1 MLVLIGGGDLKS
13 RTTKEIDEFIVDKSN
28 KQRPDVL
35 FIPTAMKDSQK
46 AIDNFYKSYGE
57 MANIKVLK
65 LYSQPEIQTVKDMI
79 HSADIIYV
87 SGGNTKCMLEKWSE
101 YNLGELIFNY
111 KDTKVIAGI
120 SAGAICWFD
129 YYLGD
134 DESFYDNGYCNFRV
148 KKGLEFIEGVCCP
161 HYDEDGKDIFN
172 SIMRNMSCYGY
183 ALENNTALVY
193 DLDKRYVVKS
203 KKSSSVYE
211 FEPFNKIM
219 RELK

>member
-13 RTTKEIDEFIVDKSN
+13 NTTREIDEFIVKKSN
-28 KQRPDVL
+28 KQHPNVL
-35 FIPTAMKDSQK
+35 FIPTAMMDSQK
-46 AIDNFYKSYGE
+46 SLDNFSKSYGK
-57 MANIKVLK
+57 MACIKVLK
-65 LYSQPEIQTVKDMI
+65 LYDNPEMLDVLAMI
-79 HSADIIYV
+79 ENADIIYV
-87 SGGNTKCMLEKWSE
+87 GGGNTKSMLEKWNE
-101 YNLGELIFNY
+101 YKLGELIFSY
-111 KDTKVIAGI
+111 KDEKIIAGI

-134 DESFYDNGYCNFRV
+134 DESFYDNGYCNFRI
-148 KKGLEFIEGVCCP
+148 KKGLGFIKGVCCP

-172 SIMRNMSCYGY
+172 SIMREMDYYGY
-183 ALENNTALVY
+183 ALENNTALVF